1 MSEIVSNKTVL
12 ADSVEK
18 TRPHFRTY
26 LMTDANAGGHSV
38 AQIEAKRRI
47 RHMKFPSLKGR
58 HDVDSF
64 QTDLRDPAFKV
75 LFMCFS
81 PSFPFLLFYAFLT
94 LPFVHT
100 YVVAQH

>member
-1 MSEIVSNKTVL
+1 MSEVVSNKTVL

-38 AQIEAKRRI
+38 AQIEEKRRI

-81 PSFPFLLFYAFLT
+81 SSFHFLLFSAFLT
-94 LPFVHT
+94 VLFVHT
-100 YVVAQH
+100 YVVAI